1 MYIYSETLIL
11 QKLKSVHK
19 ALRCY
24 FKQQKSALIPTKFY
38 SPLHKTMTLDEISV
52 SKEAWKVNTVH
63 VTSKIWYIILICTV
77 YIKNS
82 T

>member
-52 SKEAWKVNTVH
+52 SKEA
-63 VTSKIWYIILICTV
+63 
-77 YIKNS
+77 
-82 T
+82 